1 MTACHFGRRFSEV
14 VRMLCR
20 GTNLRFRRKFLQNKQ
35 FGRNRRTPAAYGIG
49 VAYLLIEKP
58 ILTRRV
64 KKPRRFL

>member
-1 MTACHFGRRFSEV
+1 
-14 VRMLCR
+14 MLCR